1 MTNQRPVAL
10 VTGSSAGIGAAT
22 ALQFAQR
29 GYDVVVTGPAEQPP
43 DDSARRAQTAGS
55 NVLAITG
62 DLQEPEFVD
71 RLIKATIERF
81 GRLDVLVN
89 NAAWRELLT
98 MREMTPES
106 WQKTIQI
113 CLTAPAFLA
122 RQCAAQMEKQGH
134 GAIVNVSSMMSH
146 HATGIASAYIAA
158 KGGLESLTFDLA
170 ALYGPVGIRV
180 NAVCPGA
187 IDTAL
192 SADLRSQEG
201 QSLEVESRRF
211 SENMIPL
218 RRWGRPDEIAKVIVF
233 LASDDASYLTGTT
246 IVVDGGW
253 STQLYSYDLKHSMKP
268 DQFR

>member
-1 MTNQRPVAL
+1 MKDRPVAL
-10 VTGSSAGIGAAT
+10 ITGSSTGIGAAT
-22 ALQFAQR
+22 ALEFAQR
-29 GYDVVVTGPAEQPP
+29 GYDVVVTGPPEQPA
-43 DDSARRAQTAGS
+43 DHTADQVMAAGA
-55 NVLAITG
+55 NVFSISG
-62 DLQEPEFVD
+62 DLQDTKFVD
-71 RLIKATIERF
+71 QLVDATVKRF
-81 GRLDVLVN
+81 KRLDVLVN

-106 WQKTIQI
+106 WEKTIRI

-122 RQCAAQMEKQGH
+122 RRCAGQMEKLGR
-134 GAIVNVSSMMSH
+134 GVIVNMSSMMAHRAS
-146 HATGIASAYIAA
+146 GIASAYIAA

-180 NAVCPGA
+180 IAVCPGA

-192 SADLRSQEG
+192 SAG
-201 QSLEVESRRF
+201 QRTPAGESLEVESRRS

-218 RRWGRPDEIAKVIVF
+218 RRWGRPEEIAKVIAF
-233 LASDDASYLTGTT
+233 LASEDASYLTGTT

-253 STQLYSYDLKHSMKP
+253 STQLYPYDLKQAMKP